1 MEVHSHTHTPRKKL
15 SHYLWEFLMLFLAV
29 FCGFL
34 AENFREHLV
43 EHQREKEYMHSLVE
57 DLQTD
62 TINLN
67 SQIKF
72 GQTVSSRT
80 QELVTFI
87 NNGLLKDS
95 IKKLYELSMRANRI
109 VTVDF
114 EDRTSSQLKNAGEMR
129 LIRNKGVVDSI
140 RSYWSIIKVMDDINS
155 RLGLI
160 KHGISEVSVK
170 LFNSKYEKFSDINNP
185 LESEISILP
194 DAKLINDDPKLMAE
208 YSNRYQH
215 VIIVL
220 NNYIK
225 YMSLAKNQAM
235 NLIVLI
241 KKEYH
246 F

>member
-140 RSYWSIIKVMDDINS
+140 RSYWSIIKVMDDIND